1 MAGLMNPPSYL
12 KILEAE
18 NQTLRCKIDKLT
30 HHLESQKQDAGHF
43 SLLSLTEI
51 ILENSTAVLFRRLAA
66 VDPKKRKMVYVS
78 PNITC
83 FGYRAK
89 DFLEGKIMFRDIIY
103 PEDSE
108 RTLKEISEFV
118 DQGLKTYTQ
127 SYRIVTGS
135 GEVRWVEDRT
145 SIYAEPSTG
154 LLYHQGIVIDIHEQK
169 KALQLAAEVQ
179 KSLLPEAAP
188 SIDGLDVAG
197 RTVSCDEVGGDYFDY
212 LSNKVMGNS
221 NLSIIIGDITG
232 HGVDAALFMTS
243 ARAFL
248 RMRASQP
255 GTLEDIVMAMNRHL
269 TRDME
274 KTGRF
279 MTMFYLVIEC
289 SNNRLRWVR
298 AGHDP
303 ALLYDPSTDH
313 FGELGGQGI
322 ALGIDEEY
330 IYQQQE
336 NEQLLRDQ
344 VLVLTTDGIFEARN
358 HDGEMFGKQRLK
370 SIVRQDHSK
379 SSKDILD
386 RIMLEHARFTYGVD
400 REDDLT
406 LVIVKRR

>member
-1 MAGLMNPPSYL
+1 MAVLMNPPSDL

-18 NQTLRCKIDKLT
+18 NQALRCKIDELT

-78 PNITC
+78 PNISC

-108 RTLKEISEFV
+108 RTLKEISEYV
-118 DQGLKTYTQ
+118 DQGLETYTQ
-127 SYRIVTGS
+127 SYRIVTGD

-145 SIYAEPSTG
+145 SIFVEQTTG
-154 LLYHQGIVIDIHEQK
+154 LRYHQGIVIDIHEQK

-188 SIDGLDVAG
+188 IIDGLDVAG
-197 RTVSCDEVGGDYFDY
+197 STISCDEVGGDYFDY
-212 LSNKVMGNS
+212 LSNTVIGND

-232 HGVDAALFMTS
+232 HGVDAALFMAS

-255 GTLEDIVMAMNRHL
+255 GTVEDIVMAMNRHL

-279 MTMFYLVIEC
+279 MTMFYLVIER
-289 SNNRLRWVR
+289 SNSRLRWVR

-303 ALLYDPSTDH
+303 ALLYDPNTDR
-313 FGELGGQGI
+313 FVELSGPGI
-322 ALGIDEEY
+322 ALGVDEEY
-330 IYQQQE
+330 TYQQQQT
-336 NEQLLRDQ
+336 EQLLRDQ
-344 VLVLTTDGIFEARN
+344 VIVLTTDGIFEACN
-358 HDGEMFGKQRLK
+358 QNGEMFGKQRLK
-370 SIVRQDHSK
+370 SVVRRDHSK
-379 SSKDILD
+379 SSQAILD
-386 RIMLEHARFTYGVD
+386 NIMLEHARFTYGVD

-406 LVIVKRR
+406 LVIVKIV

>member
-1 MAGLMNPPSYL
+1 MNSPSDF
-12 KILEAE
+12 KVLETE
-18 NQTLRCKIDKLT
+18 NQALRCKIDELT
-30 HHLESQKQDAGHF
+30 HHLEFQKQNEGHF

-51 ILENSTAVLFRRLAA
+51 ILKNSTAVLFRRLAA
-66 VDPKKRKMVYVS
+66 VDPQKRKMVYVS
-78 PNITC
+78 PNISC

-89 DFLEGKIMFRDIIY
+89 DFLEGKSMFRDIVY
-103 PEDSE
+103 PEDSA
-108 RTLKEISEFV
+108 RTLKEISQFV
-118 DQGLKTYTQ
+118 EQGLENYTQ
-127 SYRIVTGS
+127 SYRIVTGA

-145 SIYAEPSTG
+145 SIFVEPSTG

-179 KSLLPEAAP
+179 KSLLPDTAP

-197 RTVSCDEVGGDYFDY
+197 STISCDEVGGDYFDY
-212 LSNKVMGNS
+212 LPNAMVSKKE
-221 NLSIIIGDITG
+221 LSIIIGDITG
-232 HGVDAALFMTS
+232 HGVDAALFMAS

-255 GTLEDIVMAMNRHL
+255 GTIEDIVMAMNLHL

-279 MTMFYLVIEC
+279 MTMFYLVIDP
-289 SNNRLRWVR
+289 NNNKLRWVR

-313 FGELGGQGI
+313 FIELSGPGI
-322 ALGIDEEY
+322 ALGVNEEY
-330 IYQQQE
+330 TYQQQE
-336 NEQLLRDQ
+336 AEHFLRDQ
-344 VLVLTTDGIFEARN
+344 IIVLTTDGIFEARN

-370 SIVRQDHSK
+370 SIVRQEHSK
-379 SSKDILD
+379 SSQDILD
-386 RIMLEHARFTYGVD
+386 SIMAEHACFTYGVD

-406 LVIVKRR
+406 LVIVKRV